1 LIFPKLRE
9 NTAILPNSK
18 GGVVVEKGKTITGY
32 GHDQKEKK
40 FIADYFLSM
49 TFYF

>member
-32 GHDQKEKK
+32 GHDQKEKNSLQII
-40 FIADYFLSM
+40 F
-49 TFYF
+49 